1 MRQCNGICPVA
12 DLAAGSAVPR
22 RPSAM
27 QQQEQQL
34 LLVLVTP
41 DQESPTPTRHVFLCT
56 LLQRS
61 GLGWGGRRID
71 RSTSTQK
78 KGRQPL
84 RCTADGRRQATD
96 DDKRTEKDSPCI
108 PVLYVMCQQL
118 GDVLL
123 LLL

>member
-61 GLGWGGRRID
+61 GLGWAGEDDASID
-71 RSTSTQK
+71 RRAYREADSLCVALQTE
-78 KGRQPL
+78 
-84 RCTADGRRQATD
+84 TAADRRRQAHG
-96 DDKRTEKDSPCI
+96 E
-108 PVLYVMCQQL
+108 
-118 GDVLL
+118 G
-123 LLL
+123 